1 MGAWIEISFILYTLI
16 VLFVAPYM
24 GAWIE
29 MTNKFGNLNLV
40 SVAPY
45 MGAWIEIYTQGLVQP
60 LYNRRTLHGCVD

>member
-29 MTNKFGNLNLV
+29 ILKIGCLKFKSL
-40 SVAPY
+40 VAPY
-45 MGAWIEIYTQGLVQP
+45 MGAWIEINMGL
-60 LYNRRTLHGCVD
+60 RRT